1 MEPYKAKKLPF
12 EFEITNEILNLLCEA
27 KEAYGE
33 YKGYLKNMSYDY
45 KCFLENAFINDIFY
59 SFKID
64 NAKIEKDNM
73 FYMSYMNKS
82 NTSILYNNIKK
93 RTYF

>member
-33 YKGYLKNMSYDY
+33 YKGYLKNMSYQKYNPQLPFWRNQAPADF
-45 KCFLENAFINDIFY
+45 CCVRAFFQA
-59 SFKID
+59 S
-64 NAKIEKDNM
+64 
-73 FYMSYMNKS
+73 
-82 NTSILYNNIKK
+82 
-93 RTYF
+93 